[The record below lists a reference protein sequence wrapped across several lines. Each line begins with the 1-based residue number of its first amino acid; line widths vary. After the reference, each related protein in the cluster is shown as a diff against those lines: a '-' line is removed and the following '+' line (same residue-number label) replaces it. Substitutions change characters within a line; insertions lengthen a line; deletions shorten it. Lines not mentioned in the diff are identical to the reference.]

1 MCLVVFSINHLQ
13 QYKLILAANRDE
25 YYKRKSLSFDWYEF
39 DHDTLLAPRDLE
51 AFGSFFG
58 ITKKGKLAFLTN
70 YRNPYLLKTDAPSR
84 GLIVWDY
91 LTKNIDEK
99 KFIKNIQPEKF
110 NPFNFVF
117 GTIDELYYF
126 SNINKKLLKIKNGIH
141 TLSNSFIDANWPKTQ
156 KAKINFQ
163 NIISS
168 TKNQNTLIDSLL
180 EMLHDTTKFKDNLPN
195 TGIDKAFEIELS
207 SIFVKTQNYGTQYS
221 YVLIIDNNNK
231 AILTEENHM
240 QKTKETFIFEIT

>member
-25 YYKRKSLSFDWYEF
+25 YYKRKSLPFYWYE
-39 DHDTLLAPRDLE
+39 
-51 AFGSFFG
+51 FGSFFG

-70 YRNPYLLKTDAPSR
+70 YRNPSLLKTDAPSR
-84 GLIVWDY
+84 GLIVWNY
-91 LTKNIDEK
+91 LTKNIDK
-99 KFIKNIQPEKF
+99 NIFIKNLQPEKF

-126 SNINKKLLKIKNGIH
+126 SNINKELLKIKHGIH

-180 EMLHDTTKFKDNLPN
+180 EMLPQNLK
-195 TGIDKAFEIELS
+195 IIYQ
-207 SIFVKTQNYGTQYS
+207 IQ
-221 YVLIIDNNNK
+221 VLIK
-231 AILTEENHM
+231 HL
-240 QKTKETFIFEIT
+240 K